1 MKFEFSSLSPAIVAA
16 FTAYQRKEDLINKK
30 YELLQSILSDYSSND
45 ASILF
50 LGFDPWLM
58 GDWSDNNVFVGMITS
73 EVADFL
79 DDNDVRYTRIY
90 DDELNDITPF
100 DIVVAADEFLTYA
113 EDNNQRE
120 LVTLV
125 SELANDLFVTT
136 LRDYKNLSPQARDF
150 SHPTVIKNDDGFST
164 FLEFHNYE
172 YKVKNKWQSFIYE
185 NGTNINTYGSFNRQP
200 MFFKQLAKFAYDAGA
215 TNFMVHRDLMFK
227 SLLKKSYEHLISVSY
242 K

>member
-1 MKFEFSSLSPAIVAA
+1 MDFKFTGLAPAIVAA
-16 FTAYQRKEDLINKK
+16 FSAYQRKEDLIKK
-30 YELLQSILSDYSSND
+30 KSELLHSILVDHNSDGL
-45 ASILF
+45 SILF
-50 LGFDPWLM
+50 LGFDPWIM
-58 GDWSDNNVFVGMITS
+58 SSWPDNDIFVGMITS

-79 DDNDVRYTRIY
+79 DDNDVLYTRIY
-90 DDELNDITPF
+90 DDELNEITPF
-100 DIVVAADEFLTYA
+100 DIVIAADEFLTYA

-120 LVTLV
+120 LVTLM
-125 SELANDLFVTT
+125 SELANDLFITT
-136 LRDYKNLSPQARDF
+136 LRDYKNLAPQARDF

-185 NGTNINTYGSFNRQP
+185 NGTNINTYGPFNRQP

-227 SLLKKSYEHLISVSY
+227 SLLKKNYEYLISVSY